1 VTREIKALQGKWTIV
16 SLEMDGQTM
25 EGPSA
30 QVVVKGDRFTA
41 ISMGASY
48 EGVVEVDATRTPKEF
63 NLVFTE
69 GPEKG
74 NTNRGIYE
82 LDGDAW
88 RLCLNTTGGQRP
100 SEFATTPGSGLA
112 LETLRR
118 HGATGPEGSPASIP
132 QPRAKAAKGGT
143 AGVQV
148 PAPEGE
154 PAPELAGEW
163 SMGSCVMDGRP
174 LETEFLKYG
183 KRAASATEV
192 TVTMGPQ
199 VMVRAAYRVDRSAV
213 PHRMNYTLAH
223 GPQKGKPQHGIY
235 RLADGML
242 ETCFARPGDERP
254 EDFSSSAGD
263 GRTLTV
269 WKPGGK

>member
-16 SLEMDGQTM
+16 SLEIDGQTM

-30 QVVVKGDRFTA
+30 QVVVKGDRFTT
-41 ISMGASY
+41 ISMGAAY

-82 LDGDAW
+82 LDGDTW

-100 SEFATTPGSGLA
+100 SEFATTAGSGLA

-118 HGATGPEGSPASIP
+118 HGATETEGTPASTP
-132 QPRAKAAKGGT
+132 PRAKAAKTGT
-143 AGVQV
+143 AALEI

-154 PAPELAGEW
+154 LAPELAGEW

-174 LETEFLKYG
+174 LEAEFLKYG

-199 VMVRAAYRVDRSAV
+199 VMLRAAYRVDRSAV
-213 PHRMNYTLAH
+213 PHRMNYILAH
-223 GPQKGKPQHGIY
+223 GPQKGNPQHGIY
-235 RLADGML
+235 RLADGTL
-242 ETCFARPGDERP
+242 ETCFAKPGHERP
-254 EDFSSSAGD
+254 EEFSSSAGD

-269 WKPGGK
+269 WKAGRK